1 MRISVLSLILAVGP
15 MLVVSPDILAQTAAP
30 SATARPQPA
39 SHPADLTGIW
49 LKARS
54 EPTFRFSMEDPPL
67 APWALEIY
75 RRNRQGLQN
84 PREQGLDELDPYT
97 YCYPM
102 GPTRL
107 MLAGFFHFEIV
118 QLPAKIMLVFEV
130 SNGVRQIF
138 MDGRG
143 HPDGWPFGWM
153 GHSTGR
159 WDGDTLV
166 VDSVGLNDKTWLDI
180 AGPPHS
186 NALHV
191 VERFRRPSRETLE
204 VEFLFEDP
212 KAFTKPWGAKRQ
224 YQLRPNAELLEFIV
238 CEDQLKMGQ

>member
-1 MRISVLSLILAVGP
+1 VRVRFLNWMLALLTVLG
-15 MLVVSPDILAQTAAP
+15 VSPVILAQTAAP
-30 SATARPQPA
+30 AGTTQPRTVTHA
-39 SHPADLTGIW
+39 VDLSGIW

-54 EPTFRFSMEDPPL
+54 EPTFRFTLEDPPL

-75 RRNRQGLQN
+75 RRNRQGLREA
-84 PREQGLDELDPYT
+84 REQGLDELDPYT
-97 YCYPM
+97 YCFPM

-118 QLPAKIMLVFEV
+118 QLPTKIMVVFEV

-159 WDGDTLV
+159 WEGETLV
-166 VDSVGLNDKTWLDI
+166 VDTAGLNDKTWLDI
-180 AGPPHS
+180 AGTPHS
-186 NALHV
+186 EALHV
-191 VERFRRPSRETLE
+191 VERFRRPDRDNLE

-212 KAFTKPWGAKRQ
+212 QAFTKPWGAKRQ

-238 CEDQLKMGQ
+238 CEDQLKMGK